1 MRESGGN
8 VMGPNESWR
17 EDLIRLRLEENMP
30 WESLIDKYR
39 GSFPELSEEQL
50 RKKLSDVVRKVKK
63 SRGENSAEQTTMPIA
78 PVNPQELLM
87 KALLRGTSIKDLS
100 VALGVSERVAL
111 GMINEKKKAG
121 YNVHEA
127 YGVWK
132 ITNDLIPSENRYQQ
146 EWDGNRII
154 RFGLMGDTQINSKY
168 TQLTHLHRLYDIFA
182 EEGITTVYHTGD
194 IDDGEQMRKG
204 HQYELYTQGVD
215 DHADEIIRVY
225 PRREGMRTKFITGN
239 HDASMVKLAGV
250 DIGRLIA
257 RDRDDMDY
265 LGQDSAVIK
274 LTDNCT
280 FELRHPGD
288 GTAYAISYKSQKMIE
303 AMSGGEKPNL
313 IGVGHYHKCE
323 YLPYRNVHLFQT
335 GCLQA
340 QTPWMRSS
348 GIAAI
353 MGGWIVEV
361 RLNVDG
367 GVERVRQDW
376 FQFYTAIRDD
386 YKNWR

>member
-1 MRESGGN
+1 MAH
-8 VMGPNESWR
+8 NEGWR
-17 EDLIRLRLEENMP
+17 EDLVRLRLEENMP
-30 WESLIDKYR
+30 WGSLIGKYR
-39 GSFPELSEEQL
+39 GYFPELSEEQL

-63 SRGENSAEQTTMPIA
+63 SRGENSAEQTTTPIA

-87 KALLRGTSIKDLS
+87 RALLKGTSIKDLS
-100 VALGVSERVAL
+100 IALGVSERTAL
-111 GMINEKKKAG
+111 GMVNEKKKAG

-127 YGVWK
+127 YGIWK

-146 EWDGNRII
+146 DWDGNRIV

-225 PRREGMRTKFITGN
+225 PRRDGIRTKFITGN

-340 QTPWMRSS
+340 QTPWMRSR

>member
-1 MRESGGN
+1 MAR
-8 VMGPNESWR
+8 NESWK
-17 EDLIRLRLEENMP
+17 EEALRRRSEG
-30 WESLIDKYR
+30 ESWKSLVDKYQDT
-39 GSFPELSEEQL
+39 FPELSRYQIHNKL
-50 RKKLSDVVRKVKK
+50 QNFVYRSADGKKIQ
-63 SRGENSAEQTTMPIA
+63 GENSGEQTTIPII
-78 PVNPQELLM
+78 PTNPQELLM

-111 GMINEKKKAG
+111 GMVNEKKKAG

-146 EWDGNRII
+146 DWDGNRII

-225 PRREGMRTKFITGN
+225 PRREGIRTKFITGN
-239 HDASMVKLAGV
+239 HDASMVRLAGV
-250 DIGRLIA
+250 DIGRLIV

-340 QTPWMRSS
+340 QTPWMRSR

-353 MGGWIVEV
+353 MGGWIVEI

>member
-1 MRESGGN
+1 M
-8 VMGPNESWR
+8 VTNESWK
-17 EDLIRLRLEENMP
+17 EEVLRLRSEGAS
-30 WESLIDKYR
+30 WESLIDKYQDTF
-39 GSFPELSEEQL
+39 SELSRYQI
-50 RKKLSDVVRKVKK
+50 RMKLQNFVYRSAEGKK
-63 SRGENSAEQTTMPIA
+63 SQGEKSGEQITMPL
-78 PVNPQELLM
+78 VSGNPQELLM
-87 KALLRGTSIKDLS
+87 RALLKGTSIKDLS

-111 GMINEKKKAG
+111 GMVNEKKKAG

-127 YGVWK
+127 YGIWK
-132 ITNDLIPSENRYQQ
+132 ITNDLIPSENRYQSD
-146 EWDGNRII
+146 WDGNRII

-225 PRREGMRTKFITGN
+225 PRREGIRTKFITGN
-239 HDASMVKLAGV
+239 HDASMVRLAGV

-340 QTPWMRSS
+340 QTPWMRSR